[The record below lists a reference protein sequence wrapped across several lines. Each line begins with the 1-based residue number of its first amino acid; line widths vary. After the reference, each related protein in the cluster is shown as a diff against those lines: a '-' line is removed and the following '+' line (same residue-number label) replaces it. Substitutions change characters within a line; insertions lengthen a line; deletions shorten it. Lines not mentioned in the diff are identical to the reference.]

1 MKQNQYQ
8 GKRDSDIILLY
19 ISSRPSL
26 LKIII
31 TIWSYI
37 KSSKK
42 FYLQSERHFINHTLR
57 NILYTDINGIC
68 PKFNEYD
75 KKLILSSSQSM
86 RFTIPIV
93 KMKKKLVKRT
103 I

>member
-8 GKRDSDIILLY
+8 GERD
-19 ISSRPSL
+19 
-26 LKIII
+26 II

-42 FYLQSERHFINHTLR
+42 FYLQSARHFINHTLR
-57 NILYTDINGIC
+57 NILYKDINGIC

-75 KKLILSSSQSM
+75 KA
-86 RFTIPIV
+86 
-93 KMKKKLVKRT
+93 KKNYN
-103 I
+103 